1 MIDNLSSRW
10 TKQETDILEKNLE
23 NVDYDELCKLLPG
36 RSKASIKAKLNRLFK
51 SDPIPS
57 KLKPAIF
64 KYYLSGEAEGQILHR
79 MRAAGHN
86 YTLKDIAVVIKKA
99 RQEVEAIYAEEH
111 TGRPTLD
118 QLKEFIEKRNN
129 G

>member
-1 MIDNLSSRW
+1 MFDNLASRW
-10 TKQETDILEKNLE
+10 TKQETDILEKHLE
-23 NVDYDELCKLLPG
+23 NTDYEELCKLLPG
-36 RSKASIKAKLNRLFK
+36 RSKASIKAKQSRLFK
-51 SDPIPS
+51 LDPIPS

-64 KYYLSGEAEGQILHR
+64 KYYLNGEAEGQILQR
-79 MRAAGHN
+79 MMAAGHE

-99 RQEVEAIYAEEH
+99 RQQAEAIYAEEH

-118 QLKEFIEKRNN
+118 QLKDFIERRNN